1 MIDSKPSRR
10 LFELVSLTGFLIGV
24 GILVSF
30 GLSAMTDSDQIEVV
44 KTGDQPLAVD
54 GQIQEVVIEAA
65 GAVIEPGVYR
75 LPPDSRVIDALA
87 AAGGL
92 TAQADRV
99 WLERYINLSQKL
111 TDGIKIY
118 IPKQNDTFIKAKT
131 EEGMVQN
138 QININTA
145 SLKDLDELGGIG
157 ESRAKAIIGGRP
169 YSRIEELVEKKIVPK
184 NVFEKNRDR
193 LKL

>member
-1 MIDSKPSRR
+1 MIPSRHR

-44 KTGDQPLAVD
+44 KTGDQ
-54 GQIQEVVIEAA
+54 IQEVAVEVA

-99 WLERYINLSQKL
+99 WLERFINLSQKL

-131 EEGMVQN
+131 EEGVVQN

-145 SLKDLDELGGIG
+145 SLKDLDELWGVG
-157 ESRAKAIIGGRP
+157 ESRAKAIIDGRP
-169 YSRIEELVEKKIVPK
+169 HGSIEELVTKKILPK
-184 NVFEKNRDR
+184 NVVERNRDR
-193 LKL
+193 LRL

>member
-44 KTGDQPLAVD
+44 KTGDQPLAID

-118 IPKQNDTFIKAKT
+118 IPKQNDTFIKVKT

-145 SLKDLDELGGIG
+145 SLKDLDELWGVG

-184 NVFEKNRDR
+184 NVFERNRDR
-193 LKL
+193 LRL